1 MDIRCIFPVIINTGI
16 HQDSFKP
23 SFKCNRDFHVPVFV
37 KLMNIFEKF
46 GKAFIDDF
54 LNLMVI
60 MLIAVTNFHSISL
73 KEMIQLL
80 LAAAVILSAAG

>member
-1 MDIRCIFPVIINTGI
+1 M
-16 HQDSFKP
+16 
-23 SFKCNRDFHVPVFV
+23 PVFV
-37 KLMNIFEKF
+37 KLINIFEKF

-60 MLIAVTNFHSISL
+60 MLIPVTDFCSISL
-73 KEMIQLL
+73 QQLIQLL